1 MYEFAD
7 RLKNIPPYLFAE
19 IEEKVSKK
27 KAEGIDIIDFGI
39 GDPDLPTPKLI
50 TDEIKKQLD
59 DPQNHQ
65 YSTSAG
71 EMETRVAVAD
81 WYKTRFG
88 VDVDPDKE
96 VVILLGSKEGL
107 ANFARAF
114 ANPGD
119 KVLCPDP
126 AYPVYSLGAAMLC
139 DAQPEYVK
147 TYAEDG
153 FLPKLDSL
161 PQDAKMLYV
170 NFPNNPTGATA
181 PESYLKDLL
190 KWGAD
195 TNTIVCYDNAY
206 SEMTYDDYIAPS
218 ILEFGKDAIEFGSFS
233 KTFNMTGYRI
243 GYAVGNERLIAGLKK
258 VKSQTDSG
266 APKFLQKAAVTALKT
281 YTSSKRPSIVQDC
294 VDIYCERRNIFV
306 DGLNELGIKAKKP
319 KGTFYLFVDVQSDS
333 LEFAEKMLN
342 AGIVVTPGTGYGEAG
357 QGFVRI
363 ALTQSKDRISEALER
378 MRKIL

>member
-1 MYEFAD
+1 
-7 RLKNIPPYLFAE
+7 
-19 IEEKVSKK
+19 
-27 KAEGIDIIDFGI
+27 
-39 GDPDLPTPKLI
+39 
-50 TDEIKKQLD
+50 
-59 DPQNHQ
+59 
-65 YSTSAG
+65 
-71 EMETRVAVAD
+71 
-81 WYKTRFG
+81 
-88 VDVDPDKE
+88 
-96 VVILLGSKEGL
+96 
-107 ANFARAF
+107 
-114 ANPGD
+114 
-119 KVLCPDP
+119 
-126 AYPVYSLGAAMLC
+126 
-139 DAQPEYVK
+139 
-147 TYAEDG
+147 
-153 FLPKLDSL
+153 
-161 PQDAKMLYV
+161 
-170 NFPNNPTGATA
+170 
-181 PESYLKDLL
+181 
-190 KWGAD
+190 
-195 TNTIVCYDNAY
+195 
-206 SEMTYDDYIAPS
+206 MTYDDYIAPS

>member
-1 MYEFAD
+1 
-7 RLKNIPPYLFAE
+7 
-19 IEEKVSKK
+19 
-27 KAEGIDIIDFGI
+27 
-39 GDPDLPTPKLI
+39 
-50 TDEIKKQLD
+50 
-59 DPQNHQ
+59 
-65 YSTSAG
+65 
-71 EMETRVAVAD
+71 
-81 WYKTRFG
+81 
-88 VDVDPDKE
+88 
-96 VVILLGSKEGL
+96 
-107 ANFARAF
+107 
-114 ANPGD
+114 
-119 KVLCPDP
+119 
-126 AYPVYSLGAAMLC
+126 MLC

>member
-71 EMETRVAVAD
+71 ERETRVAVAD

-119 KVLCPDP
+119 KVL
-126 AYPVYSLGAAMLC
+126 
-139 DAQPEYVK
+139 
-147 TYAEDG
+147 
-153 FLPKLDSL
+153 
-161 PQDAKMLYV
+161 
-170 NFPNNPTGATA
+170 
-181 PESYLKDLL
+181 
-190 KWGAD
+190 
-195 TNTIVCYDNAY
+195 
-206 SEMTYDDYIAPS
+206 
-218 ILEFGKDAIEFGSFS
+218 
-233 KTFNMTGYRI
+233 
-243 GYAVGNERLIAGLKK
+243 
-258 VKSQTDSG
+258 
-266 APKFLQKAAVTALKT
+266 
-281 YTSSKRPSIVQDC
+281 
-294 VDIYCERRNIFV
+294 
-306 DGLNELGIKAKKP
+306 
-319 KGTFYLFVDVQSDS
+319 
-333 LEFAEKMLN
+333 
-342 AGIVVTPGTGYGEAG
+342 
-357 QGFVRI
+357 
-363 ALTQSKDRISEALER
+363 
-378 MRKIL
+378 